1 MERFGVLEEFMDLTF
16 TEMKNLIKS
25 QKQPDKQFYL
35 DLLDEDKQRE
45 YEDTR
50 VRAVMTLLKAD
61 YINPLKIKIKNDRD
75 EAEAIKGEQD
85 FSA

>member
-1 MERFGVLEEFMDLTF
+1 MDLTF

-35 DLLDEDKQRE
+35 DLLDEEKQRE

-61 YINPLKIKIKNDRD
+61 YINTLKIKIKNDRD
-75 EAEAIKGEQD
+75 EAEAIKIGR
-85 FSA
+85 AHV

>member
-1 MERFGVLEEFMDLTF
+1 MDLTF

-35 DLLDEDKQRE
+35 DLLDEEKQRE

-50 VRAVMTLLKAD
+50 SQGGHD
-61 YINPLKIKIKNDRD
+61 F
-75 EAEAIKGEQD
+75 AESGLYQSLEDQD
-85 FSA
+85 QKRP